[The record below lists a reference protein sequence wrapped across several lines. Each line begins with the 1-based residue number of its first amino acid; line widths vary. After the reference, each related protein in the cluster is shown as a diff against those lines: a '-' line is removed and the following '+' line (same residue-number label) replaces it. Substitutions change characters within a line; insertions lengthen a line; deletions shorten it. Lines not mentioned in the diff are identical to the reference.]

1 MDIDEDARRTLTRI
15 SAVLQIAHADTIT
28 DLRDELM
35 KDKANEA
42 IFKATSSWTTTAE
55 LETAVVRGG
64 TTSRATLFRR
74 LADLVDR
81 GLLERREVGKTTEYR
96 NSGLI

>member
-1 MDIDEDARRTLTRI
+1 MTNAESTDRTLTRI
-15 SAVLQIAHADTIT
+15 AAILQIAHADAIA
-28 DLRDELM
+28 DVREELM
-35 KDKANEA
+35 RDDANKA
-42 IFKATSSWTTTAE
+42 IFKATSSWTTTAA
-55 LETAVVRGG
+55 LETALVKGG

-81 GLLERREVGKTTEYR
+81 GLLERREVGNTTEYR